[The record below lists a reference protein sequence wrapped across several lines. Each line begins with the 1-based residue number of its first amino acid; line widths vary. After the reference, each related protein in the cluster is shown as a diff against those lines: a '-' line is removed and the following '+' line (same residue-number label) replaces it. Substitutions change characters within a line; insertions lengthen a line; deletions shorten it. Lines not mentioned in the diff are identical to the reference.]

1 MSDHA
6 SVMSNHAGVARADL
20 GLDLAAHEETYAGFV
35 SLAQNLTVHLLN
47 IILLL
52 VLWGLEGHPFVAL
65 IGFILNIAASSLAGL
80 TGLGWRLPGALFIL
94 LGLAAI
100 VL

>member
-1 MSDHA
+1 MDHA
-6 SVMSNHAGVARADL
+6 VAAKGDL
-20 GLDLAAHEETYAGFV
+20 GIDLPAHEQTYAGFV
-35 SLAQNLTVHLLN
+35 SLTENLTVHILN
-47 IILLL
+47 IVLLL

-65 IGFILNIAASSLAGL
+65 LGFILNIAATALAGI
-80 TGLGWRLPGALFIL
+80 TGLGWRLPAGLFVL

>member
-1 MSDHA
+1 MSSGADA
-6 SVMSNHAGVARADL
+6 AKADL
-20 GLDLAAHEETYAGFV
+20 GVDLAAHEESYSGFV
-35 SLAQNLTVHLLN
+35 RLTEIATVHILN

-65 IGFILNIAASSLAGL
+65 AGFILNIAATALGNL
-80 TGLGWRLPGALFIL
+80 TGLGWRLPAALFVL

>member
-6 SVMSNHAGVARADL
+6 IAAKADL
-20 GLDLAAHEETYAGFV
+20 GVDLAAHEETYAGFV
-35 SLAQNLTVHLLN
+35 SLTEILIVHILN
-47 IILLL
+47 IILML

-65 IGFILNIAASSLAGL
+65 LGFILNIAATALGGV
-80 TGLGWRLPGALFIL
+80 TGLGWRLPAGVFVL
-94 LGLAAI
+94 LGLACI

>member
-6 SVMSNHAGVARADL
+6 SVARVDL
-20 GLDLAAHEETYAGFV
+20 GVDLASHEETYAGFV
-35 SLAQNLTVHLLN
+35 GLTENLTVHILN

-65 IGFILNIAASSLAGL
+65 IGLILNFAASALGAV
-80 TGLGWRLPGALFIL
+80 TGLGWRLPACLFVL

>member
-1 MSDHA
+1 MDHA
-6 SVMSNHAGVARADL
+6 VAAKGDL
-20 GLDLAAHEETYAGFV
+20 GIDLPAHEQTYAGFV
-35 SLAQNLTVHLLN
+35 SLTENLTVHVLN

-65 IGFILNIAASSLAGL
+65 IGFILNIAASALGGV
-80 TGLGWRLPGALFIL
+80 TGLGWRLPAGLFVL

>member
-6 SVMSNHAGVARADL
+6 SVAKADL
-20 GLDLAAHEETYAGFV
+20 GIDLAAHEETYAGFV
-35 SLAQNLTVHLLN
+35 GLTENLTVHVLN
-47 IILLL
+47 IVLLL
-52 VLWGLEGHPFVAL
+52 VLWGLQGHGVVAL
-65 IGFILNIAASSLAGL
+65 IGFILNIAASALGAL
-80 TGLGWRLPGALFIL
+80 TGLGWRLPAALFVL

>member
-1 MSDHA
+1 MEHA
-6 SVMSNHAGVARADL
+6 AAAKGDL
-20 GLDLAAHEETYAGFV
+20 GIDLPAHEQTYAGFV
-35 SLAQNLTVHLLN
+35 SLTETVTVHILN

-65 IGFILNIAASSLAGL
+65 LGFVLNIVAGAL
-80 TGLGWRLPGALFIL
+80 SGITGLGWRLPAALFVL
-94 LGLAAI
+94 LGLACI

>member
-6 SVMSNHAGVARADL
+6 GVAKVDL
-20 GLDLAAHEETYAGFV
+20 GVDLAAHQETYAGFV
-35 SLAQNLTVHLLN
+35 GLTELIVVHILN

-65 IGFILNIAASSLAGL
+65 LGFILNIAATALAGV
-80 TGLGWRLPGALFIL
+80 TGLGWRLPAGVFVL
-94 LGLAAI
+94 LGLACI

>member
-6 SVMSNHAGVARADL
+6 GVAKADL
-20 GLDLAAHEETYAGFV
+20 GVDLPAHEETYAGFV
-35 SLAQNLTVHLLN
+35 GLTENLTVHILN

-65 IGFILNIAASSLAGL
+65 VGFILNLIATALGAL
-80 TGLGWRLPGALFIL
+80 TGLGWRLAAGLFVL
-94 LGLAAI
+94 LGLACI

>member
-6 SVMSNHAGVARADL
+6 GVAKADL
-20 GLDLAAHEETYAGFV
+20 GVDIAAHEETYSEFV
-35 SLAQNLTVHLLN
+35 ALTEVAIPVLLN

-52 VLWGLEGHPFVAL
+52 VLWGLKGHGFVAL
-65 IGFILNIAASSLAGL
+65 IGFILNILAAALAGV
-80 TGLGWRLPGALFIL
+80 TGLGWRLPVGVFVL
-94 LGLAAI
+94 LGLACI

>member
-6 SVMSNHAGVARADL
+6 GVMKSDL
-20 GLDLAAHEETYAGFV
+20 GVDLAAHEETYAGFV
-35 SLAQNLTVHLLN
+35 HLTENVTVHILN
-47 IILLL
+47 IVLML
-52 VLWGLEGHPFVAL
+52 VLWGIEGHPFVAL
-65 IGFILNIAASSLAGL
+65 LGFVLNIAASALGAL
-80 TGLGWRLPGALFIL
+80 TGLGWRLPAGLFVL

>member
-1 MSDHA
+1 MDHA
-6 SVMSNHAGVARADL
+6 VAAKGDL
-20 GLDLAAHEETYAGFV
+20 GIDLPAHEQTYAGFV
-35 SLAQNLTVHLLN
+35 SLTENVTVHILN

-65 IGFILNIAASSLAGL
+65 IGFILNIAAFALGRLMGLSWRLSAGL
-80 TGLGWRLPGALFIL
+80 FVL
-94 LGLAAI
+94 LGLACI

>member
-6 SVMSNHAGVARADL
+6 GAAKVDL
-20 GLDLAAHEETYAGFV
+20 GVDLAAHEATYAGFV
-35 SLAQNLTVHLLN
+35 GLTELTLVHLLN

-52 VLWGLEGHPFVAL
+52 VLWALEGHGFVAL
-65 IGFILNIAASSLAGL
+65 IGFILNLALTAAAGA
-80 TGLGWRLPGALFIL
+80 TGLGWRLPAGLFVL
-94 LGLAAI
+94 LGLACI

>member
-6 SVMSNHAGVARADL
+6 GAAKVDL
-20 GLDLAAHEETYAGFV
+20 GVDLSAHEETYAGFV
-35 SLAQNLTVHLLN
+35 GLTETLTVVTLN
-47 IILLL
+47 LILLL

-65 IGFILNIAASSLAGL
+65 IGFIVNMAAAALAL
-80 TGLGWRLPGALFIL
+80 MTGLGWRLPAALFVL
-94 LGLAAI
+94 LGLACI

>member
-6 SVMSNHAGVARADL
+6 GVAKADL
-20 GLDLAAHEETYAGFV
+20 ELDLPAHEETYAGFV
-35 SLAQNLTVHLLN
+35 SLTENLTIHVIN
-47 IILLL
+47 IVLLL

-65 IGFILNIAASSLAGL
+65 IGFILNIAASALAGI
-80 TGLGWRLPGALFIL
+80 TGLGWRLPAGVFVL
-94 LGLAAI
+94 LGLACI

>member
-6 SVMSNHAGVARADL
+6 DAGKIDL
-20 GLDLAAHEETYAGFV
+20 GVDLAAHEATYAGFV
-35 SLAQNLTVHLLN
+35 GLTELTLVHLLN

-52 VLWGLEGHPFVAL
+52 VLWTLEGHPFVAL
-65 IGFILNIAASSLAGL
+65 LGFILNIIATALAGV
-80 TGLGWRLPGALFIL
+80 TGLGWRLPAGVFVL
-94 LGLAAI
+94 LGLACI

>member
-6 SVMSNHAGVARADL
+6 SVAKADL
-20 GLDLAAHEETYAGFV
+20 GIDLAAHEETYAGFV
-35 SLAQNLTVHLLN
+35 SLAENLTVHILN

-52 VLWGLEGHPFVAL
+52 VLWTLEGHPFVAL
-65 IGFILNIAASSLAGL
+65 IGFVLNIIASSLAGV
-80 TGLGWRLPGALFIL
+80 TGLGWRLPGALFVL

>member
-6 SVMSNHAGVARADL
+6 SVAKADL
-20 GLDLAAHEETYAGFV
+20 GIDLAAHEETYAGFIG
-35 SLAQNLTVHLLN
+35 LTENLTVHVLN
-47 IILLL
+47 IVLLL
-52 VLWGLEGHPFVAL
+52 VLWTLEGHPFVAL
-65 IGFILNIAASSLAGL
+65 IGFILNIAASALAGI
-80 TGLGWRLPGALFIL
+80 TGLGWRLPGALFVL

>member
-6 SVMSNHAGVARADL
+6 GVAKADL

-35 SLAQNLTVHLLN
+35 GLTENVTVHILN

-52 VLWGLEGHPFVAL
+52 VLWTMEGHPFVAL
-65 IGFILNIAASSLAGL
+65 IGFVLNIAASALAGL
-80 TGLGWRLPGALFIL
+80 TGLGWRLPGALFVL

>member
-6 SVMSNHAGVARADL
+6 IGAKGDL
-20 GLDLAAHEETYAGFV
+20 GVDLAAHEQSYAGFV
-35 SLAQNLTVHLLN
+35 SLTENITVHVLN
-47 IILLL
+47 IVLML

-65 IGFILNIAASSLAGL
+65 IGFILNIAASALGAL
-80 TGLGWRLPGALFIL
+80 TGLGWRLPAALFVV